1 MTLNIMPDGE
11 GNSVHDYQCMW
22 PFVTVHMS
30 WRLFLSVH
38 MIPETKEISLKIVCP
53 HCFKDIR
60 SYLDSVFE
68 NPEYIGTK
76 IEIVETLFWKDIM
89 IQKWKFKCTC
99 GKRLGNLFNSNNA
112 MFECLS

>member
-11 GNSVHDYQCMW
+11 GNSVHDYQYVR
-22 PFVTVHMS
+22 PFVTVNIS

-38 MIPETKEISLKIVCP
+38 MIPETKEISLQIVCP

-60 SYLDSVFE
+60 FYLDSVFE

-76 IEIVETLFWKDIM
+76 IEIVETIY
-89 IQKWKFKCTC
+89 
-99 GKRLGNLFNSNNA
+99 
-112 MFECLS
+112 FEKIS